1 MSLPLIVLEVAV
13 VALALLVLLADL
25 WTPPAWKPKL
35 GYVTAAGL
43 LLILALSFIDPVSA
57 ESRLSFH
64 DVFVEDGLAIFFDRL
79 FLAAALL
86 VVLMAIE
93 FADRIH
99 TGIAEFYVL
108 ILMALAGM
116 MFSASANDFVMVF
129 VSLELIT
136 VSFYVLVSFQ
146 RARMRSLEAG
156 VKYLIIGALSTA
168 FLVFGIALIFGT
180 ANTTNF
186 NQLSNQ
192 AIALAGNKVFWLG
205 LLLVLVG
212 LAFKISAFPMQM
224 WAPDV
229 YQGAPVPIT
238 AFLAVASKAA
248 GFVLFLRVLFVAV
261 PYVSLHWSRF
271 FMLVAG
277 ITILYGNL
285 CAIPQR
291 NIKRLLGYSSVANAG
306 YLLLG
311 VVALSA
317 SGCAAILYFL
327 AGYLFALSAA
337 FLVIC
342 LVCRQSE
349 EINSLAG
356 LSQRSPVLAA
366 AMTMAMVSLGGVP
379 PLAGFIGKFLLL
391 KALIE
396 QGAADHFYYGLALLT
411 VAGVVIS
418 YFYYFGVIR
427 SVYWSKESGDL
438 SPIPLSPLAA
448 ISLVVCMV
456 GMIYLGI
463 FPAGPLATA
472 TEAVNMLK
480 F

>member
-1 MSLPLIVLEVAV
+1 MSISLIALEIAV
-13 VALALLVLLADL
+13 VGLALLVLLADL
-25 WTPPAWKPKL
+25 WMPPAWKPRL
-35 GYVTAAGL
+35 GYVAAFGL
-43 LLILALSFIDPVSA
+43 LVILTLSFANPIGLG
-57 ESRLSFH
+57 SRFSFH
-64 DVFVEDGLAIFFDRL
+64 DVFVEDGLAVFFDRL
-79 FLAAALL
+79 FLAATLL
-86 VVLMAIE
+86 VVLMGTE

-99 TGIAEFYVL
+99 SGIAEFYGL

-156 VKYLIIGALSTA
+156 VKYLIIGAMSTA
-168 FLVFGIALIFGT
+168 FLVFGIALIFGV

-186 NQLSNQ
+186 VQLSGQ
-192 AIALAGNKVFWLG
+192 AGALGHNKVFWLG
-205 LLLVLVG
+205 ILFVLIG
-212 LAFKISAFPMQM
+212 FAFKISAFPMQM

-229 YQGAPVPIT
+229 YQGAPVPVT

-248 GFVLFLRVLFVAV
+248 GFVLLLRVLFVAV
-261 PYVSLHWSRF
+261 PYVSLQWSHF
-271 FMLVAG
+271 FMLVAAV
-277 ITILYGNL
+277 TILYGNL

-291 NIKRLLGYSSVANAG
+291 NLKRLLGYSSVANAG

-317 SGCAAILYFL
+317 SGTAAILYFL
-327 AGYLFALSAA
+327 ASYLFTLSAA
-337 FLVIC
+337 FIVIC
-342 LVCRQSE
+342 IVCRQSE
-349 EINSLAG
+349 EITSLAG
-356 LSQRSPVLAA
+356 LNQRSPMLAA

-391 KALIE
+391 KALVE
-396 QGAADHFYYGLALLT
+396 QGAGDHFYYLLAFLT
-411 VAGVVIS
+411 VVGVVIS
-418 YFYYFGVIR
+418 YYYYFGVIR
-427 SVYWSKESGDL
+427 SVYWSNEPGDL
-438 SPIPLSPLAA
+438 SPISLSPLAA
-448 ISLVVCMV
+448 VSLIICMA

-463 FPAGPLATA
+463 CPGGTLASATA
-472 TEAVNMLK
+472 AVNAFK